1 MTRRVLKRPRHGW
14 ARTAAEK
21 ADKAATS
28 GLLTAICICWMA
40 TISISVFGATV
51 TLIEQL
57 LIGF

>member
-40 TISISVFGATV
+40 AISISVFGATV

>member
-1 MTRRVLKRPRHGW
+1 MTRRGLKRPRHGW

-40 TISISVFGATV
+40 AISISVFAATV

>member
-21 ADKAATS
+21 ADRAATS

-40 TISISVFGATV
+40 AISVSVFGATV

>member
-21 ADKAATS
+21 ADQAATS

-40 TISISVFGATV
+40 MISISVFGATV

>member
-28 GLLTAICICWMA
+28 GLLTCICICWMA
-40 TISISVFGATV
+40 AISISVFGATV

>member
-57 LIGF
+57 LMGF

>member
-40 TISISVFGATV
+40 AISVSVFGATV

>member
-1 MTRRVLKRPRHGW
+1 MTRRVLKRPRDGW

-40 TISISVFGATV
+40 AISVSVFGATV

>member
-21 ADKAATS
+21 ADHAATS
-28 GLLTAICICWMA
+28 GLLTAICICWLA